1 MWLFTASAE
10 VPRMPGRGSASSA
23 SLLALHLM
31 LAGSLLACAA
41 LTKGAT
47 LGVLAEVCH
56 QIIDATRHTAA
67 AQSQLE
73 WLWRRA
79 ADAKGDLL
87 AFGPA
92 RMSLLVRLGALVCAI
107 GWAVCIFLEALTML
121 LLPGHGQHHERSEHP
136 QAGATPVPWA
146 AAATSATIAAAA
158 SRGGKRPS
166 TWPLVRVL
174 TLLVATA
181 LESILASSGGGGLE
195 ATMSATPPLLQFAL
209 AGVLLSPDASAG
221 LVLTALAVTRGCVE
235 AAVPARL
242 LLQASPR
249 ELIPDLARRLARA
262 RATPG
267 VLDVRDVQLW
277 ALDEST
283 ALGSLVAVVSAH
295 ADARAAQRL
304 VRRAF
309 EGAPLAS
316 LTVAVER
323 DSEHRVV
330 LCGEADV

>member
-1 MWLFTASAE
+1 
-10 VPRMPGRGSASSA
+10 
-23 SLLALHLM
+23 
-31 LAGSLLACAA
+31 
-41 LTKGAT
+41 
-47 LGVLAEVCH
+47 
-56 QIIDATRHTAA
+56 
-67 AQSQLE
+67 
-73 WLWRRA
+73 
-79 ADAKGDLL
+79 
-87 AFGPA
+87 
-92 RMSLLVRLGALVCAI
+92 
-107 GWAVCIFLEALTML
+107 
-121 LLPGHGQHHERSEHP
+121 
-136 QAGATPVPWA
+136 
-146 AAATSATIAAAA
+146 
-158 SRGGKRPS
+158 
-166 TWPLVRVL
+166 
-174 TLLVATA
+174 
-181 LESILASSGGGGLE
+181 
-195 ATMSATPPLLQFAL
+195 MSATPPLLQFAL

-221 LVLTALAVTRGCVE
+221 LVLTALAVTRGCLE

-283 ALGSLVAVVSAH
+283 ALGSLVAVVSTH

-323 DSEHRVV
+323 DSEHGVV